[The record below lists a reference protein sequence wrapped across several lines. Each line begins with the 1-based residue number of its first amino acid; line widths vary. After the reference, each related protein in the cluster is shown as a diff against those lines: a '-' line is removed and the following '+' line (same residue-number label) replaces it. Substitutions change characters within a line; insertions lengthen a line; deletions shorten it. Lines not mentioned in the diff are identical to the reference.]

1 MAYTYTTPWLLVVAE
16 LLILVSITES
26 KVPAIIVFG
35 DSTVDAGNNNVVPT
49 LLKSNFRPY
58 GRDFAGGRPTGRFSN
73 GRIPPDFISEAFGL
87 KSTVPAYL
95 DPAYNISD
103 FATGVCFASAGTG
116 YDNATSDVLKVIP
129 MWKELEYYKEYQN
142 KLRAYVGKDKANEIL
157 SEALYLMSLG
167 TNDFLENYYLSPKR
181 QSQFTVQ
188 QYEDFLIGL
197 AENFIRELYGLGV
210 RKISL
215 TGLPPMGCLP
225 LERTINI
232 LGQNECVEKYN
243 TVALEFNGKLNG
255 LVERLNKELPGLRLL
270 SADAYKIL
278 DQIIK
283 KPSLYGFDVVAK
295 ACCSTGKFELGYL
308 CNELSPFTC
317 SDANNGFSA
326 LDLSSINFCWEWLH
340 AWEMYKDDRLPQLVD
355 LLLNK
360 DFCEVEAIRFLKV
373 GLLCVQ
379 EECRLRPRMSTA
391 IRMMSDEINI
401 DNVHVSQPGLITD
414 MMAVTTSQKHS
425 LNSINSMH
433 SPGYSPLYL

>member
-35 DSTVDAGNNNVVPT
+35 DSTVDAGNNNVYPA

-87 KSTVPAYL
+87 KPT
-95 DPAYNISD
+95 
-103 FATGVCFASAGTG
+103 
-116 YDNATSDVLKVIP
+116 KVIP
-129 MWKELEYYKEYQN
+129 VWKELEYYKEYQN

-197 AENFIRELYGLGV
+197 AENFIKELYSLGV

-232 LGQNECVEKYN
+232 LGQNECLEKFN
-243 TVALEFNGKLNG
+243 NVALEFNGKLNG
-255 LVERLNKELPGLRLL
+255 LVKSLNKELPGLRLL
-270 SADAYKIL
+270 SADVYKIL

-283 KPSLYGFDVVAK
+283 KPSLYGFDVVGRG
-295 ACCSTGKFELGYL
+295 CCATGKFELSYL
-308 CNELSPFTC
+308 CNKLSPFTC
-317 SDANNGFSA
+317 SDAKKYVFWDAFHPTEKTNHIVVNSFLG
-326 LDLSSINFCWEWLH
+326 
-340 AWEMYKDDRLPQLVD
+340 K
-355 LLLNK
+355 LLAY
-360 DFCEVEAIRFLKV
+360 FR
-373 GLLCVQ
+373 
-379 EECRLRPRMSTA
+379 
-391 IRMMSDEINI
+391 
-401 DNVHVSQPGLITD
+401 
-414 MMAVTTSQKHS
+414 
-425 LNSINSMH
+425 
-433 SPGYSPLYL
+433 